1 MKITPIKMGGKT
13 RNIKFGISTV
23 AALEKELGRP
33 ISTLD
38 DKTLISELI
47 LIMFYGLKWE
57 DKELKLDEV
66 GDLMDSAIEEHGDFA
81 TVSKMLVETLVSSFG
96 KKAIP
101 SKK

>member
-1 MKITPIKMGGKT
+1 MKIVPFTADKP
-13 RNIKFGISTV
+13 RLLKFG
-23 AALEKELGRP
+23 ARALVQLEEDAGKP
-33 ISTLD
+33 ITDLLD
-38 DKTLISELI
+38 SITIKSIIKI
-47 LIMFYGLKWE
+47 LFHGLKWE